1 MATEIMNLNN
11 NSPLAVLPTAD
22 IEQFRADS
30 MTATASRLVRRSRMT
45 GKTDSVLH
53 LGNQLTTNDVV
64 GHVLT
69 ITRVGFASVPAT
81 DNDGNPVFETDDNGA
96 VILSDDG
103 TEVQAMSVFPVCW
116 FAEAPNWWYN
126 GGQLLL
132 ENIREWADE
141 VGDDITDFMLPKV
154 NAELTECGGIRAYF
168 AWKESK
174 KNNRKYVSMI
184 LA

>member
-1 MATEIMNLNN
+1 MATEITNYT
-11 NSPLAVLPTAD
+11 NSPLSAIGPVDLS
-22 IEQFRADS
+22 QFRADS
-30 MTATASRLVRRSRMT
+30 MTQSASRLVKRSRMT
-45 GKTDSVLH
+45 GKTDSIMH

-81 DNDGNPVFETDDNGA
+81 DSDGNPLFETDDNGEI
-96 VILSDDG
+96 VMDVDG
-103 TEVQAMSVFPVCW
+103 NSIQRMSVFPVCW
-116 FAEAPNWWYN
+116 FAEAPEWWYN

-154 NAELTECGGIRAYF
+154 NAELQECGGIRAYF
-168 AWKESK
+168 TWKESK
-174 KNNRKYVSMI
+174 KAGRKYVSMI